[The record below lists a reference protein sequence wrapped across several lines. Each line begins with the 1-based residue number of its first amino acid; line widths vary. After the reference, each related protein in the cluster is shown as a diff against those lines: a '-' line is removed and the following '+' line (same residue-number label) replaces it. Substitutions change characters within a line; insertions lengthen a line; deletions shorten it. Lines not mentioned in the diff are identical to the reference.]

1 MIFYGVAGGI
11 AVEIGSTFEIEF
23 GSGRE
28 SCNEISDGICQAP
41 EIILATLT
49 LLYMSVRRSPVMNK
63 GGKCRVYILSE
74 TNSLN

>member
-11 AVEIGSTFEIEF
+11 AVEIGSTFEIEL
-23 GSGRE
+23 GSGRD

-49 LLYMSVRRSPVMNK
+49 HLYMSVRRSPVMNI
-63 GGKCRVYILSE
+63 GWKCCVYILSE
-74 TNSLN
+74 PNSLN